1 MNSEVIDDII
11 AFYTAHPYPPPVENL
26 DRVRDE
32 WRDANRRRAEYHLLW
47 MNNPYREDLNI
58 LVAGC
63 GTWQAAKYALCYPK
77 ANVIGIDVSTT
88 SLRETEKLKR
98 KYNLDNL
105 DTEQLAVEDVG
116 ELEKTFDLIICTG
129 VVHHLAD
136 PDAGLQALA
145 AVLDV
150 DGALHLM
157 VYAPYGRT
165 GIYMLQD
172 YCRRLGIGTT
182 IKEINDLCS
191 VIEALPPQHPLISIL
206 QSSRDSQNADALAD
220 ALLNPRDRSYSVPE
234 LLALLKD
241 NGLAF
246 GRWYRQAP
254 YLSGCGAISKTPH
267 AATLSAMPDEEQFAA
282 MELWRGTINAHS
294 VIAYR
299 ENKVGSRKQIDFNEP
314 PLKKYIPIRLP
325 HRICVTERLPNGA
338 AGVLLNRSH
347 RFHDLFLPIG
357 KEEKKMFDAID
368 GRRTIEEITDAV
380 GGDDALRRGRAFFEK
395 LWYYDQVT
403 FDGSISL

>member
-1 MNSEVIDDII
+1 MGVEVIDEIS

-32 WRDANRRRAEYHLLW
+32 WRDANRHKAEYHLLW
-47 MNNPYREDLNI
+47 QNKRYRDDLNI

-63 GTWQAAKYALCYPK
+63 GTWQSAKYALCHPNS
-77 ANVIGIDVSTT
+77 NVIGIDVSTT
-88 SLRETEKLKR
+88 SLRETEKLKE
-98 KYNLDNL
+98 KYKLDNL
-105 DTEQLAVEDVG
+105 HTEQLAIEDVI
-116 ELEKTFDLIICTG
+116 ELGKSFDLVVCTG
-129 VVHHLAD
+129 VLHHLAD

-145 AVLDV
+145 SVLNAE
-150 DGALHLM
+150 GALQLM
-157 VYAPYGRT
+157 VYAPYGRA

-182 IKEINDLCS
+182 TKDIDDLCKVIKE
-191 VIEALPPQHPLISIL
+191 LPPQHPLVSIL
-206 QSSRDSQNADALAD
+206 QNSRDSQNADALAD

-234 LLALLKD
+234 LFAFLRN

-254 YLSGCGAISKTPH
+254 YLSCCGAIAKTPH
-267 AATLSAMPDEEQFAA
+267 AVKLLAVSDEEQFAA

-294 VIAYR
+294 VIAYH
-299 ENKVGSRKQIDFNEP
+299 ENKFGNGIDFDGP
-314 PLKKYIPIRLP
+314 ALKRYIPIRLP
-325 HRICVTERLPNGA
+325 HTICVTEPLPNGA

-347 RFHDLFLPIG
+347 RFHDLFFPIN
-357 KEEKKMFDAID
+357 KAEKKMFDAID
-368 GRRTIEEITDAV
+368 GRRTIEEIADVA
-380 GGDDALRRGRAFFEK
+380 GGDDAFRGCRTFFEK

-403 FDGSISL
+403 FDASAT